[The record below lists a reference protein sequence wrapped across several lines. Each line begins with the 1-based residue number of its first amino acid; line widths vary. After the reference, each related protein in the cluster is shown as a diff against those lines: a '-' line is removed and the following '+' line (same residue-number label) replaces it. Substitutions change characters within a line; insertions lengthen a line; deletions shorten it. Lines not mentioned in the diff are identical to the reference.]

1 MRNAKGFTLIEL
13 LVVIAI
19 VAILAAVLIPNLIG
33 ARRRAFDA
41 LALQC
46 ARAVALT
53 AEAYRTRSGSTNYS
67 FGRNDVE
74 AMDPRSCA
82 DSNISITGS
91 IPNIFPS
98 NQPSFTI
105 WVRHVQGTR
114 DYEVSGDANG
124 VRVREVA
131 IRPAPPPVPPPGN

>member
-53 AEAYRTRSGSTNYS
+53 AEAYRTSSGSTNYS
-67 FGRNDVE
+67 FGSSDVR

-82 DSNISITGS
+82 DTNITISGTY
-91 IPNIFPS
+91 PS
-98 NQPSFTI
+98 NLASFTLT
-105 WVRHVQGTR
+105 VSHSQGTR
-114 DYEVSGDANG
+114 NYQVSGDTDG
-124 VRVREVA
+124 VSVTEVA
-131 IRPAPPPVPPPGN
+131 R

>member
-33 ARRRAFDA
+33 ARKRAFDA

-53 AEAYRTRSGSTNYS
+53 AEAYRTISGNGDTNYS
-67 FGRNDVE
+67 FGMDDVT

-82 DSNISITGS
+82 DTNITISGT
-91 IPNIFPS
+91 FPS
-98 NQPSFTI
+98 NQPSFTLT
-105 WVRHVQGTR
+105 VRHAQGTR
-114 DYEVSGDANG
+114 NYQVSGDADG
-124 VRVREVA
+124 VKVTEQ
-131 IRPAPPPVPPPGN
+131 

>member
-19 VAILAAVLIPNLIG
+19 IAILAAVLIPNLIG

-53 AEAYRTRSGSTNYS
+53 AEAYRTSSGSTNYS
-67 FGRNDVE
+67 FSSDDVT

-82 DSNISITGS
+82 DTNITISGTY
-91 IPNIFPS
+91 PS
-98 NQPSFTI
+98 NQASFTLT
-105 WVRHVQGTR
+105 VSHSQGTR
-114 DYEVSGDANG
+114 NYEVSGNANG
-124 VRVREVA
+124 VRVTEVA
-131 IRPAPPPVPPPGN
+131 RQQNGQ

>member
-19 VAILAAVLIPNLIG
+19 IAILAAVLIPNLIG
-33 ARRRAFDA
+33 ARKRAFDA

-53 AEAYRTRSGSTNYS
+53 AEAYRTSSGSTNYS
-67 FGRNDVE
+67 FDRNDVR

-82 DSNISITGS
+82 DTNISIDGTY
-91 IPNIFPS
+91 PTNLA
-98 NQPSFTI
+98 SFTLT
-105 WVRHVQGTR
+105 VRHNQGTR
-114 DYEVSGDANG
+114 NYEVSGDTNG
-124 VRVREVA
+124 VRVTEVA
-131 IRPAPPPVPPPGN
+131 R

>member
-67 FGRNDVE
+67 FGRNDVT

-82 DSNISITGS
+82 DTNISITGS
-91 IPNIFPS
+91 FPNIFPS

-105 WVRHVQGTR
+105 WVRHAQGTR
-114 DYEVSGDANG
+114 NYEVSGDVNG
-124 VRVREVA
+124 VRVREMA
-131 IRPAPPPVPPPGN
+131 IETTPPPAPRP

>member
-46 ARAVALT
+46 ARAVALA
-53 AEAYRTRSGSTNYS
+53 AEAYHRTSSGFSLP
-67 FGRNDVE
+67 GRDDVT
-74 AMDPRSCA
+74 ALDRSCA
-82 DSNISITGS
+82 DSGINM
-91 IPNIFPS
+91 FPVIADV
-98 NQPSFTI
+98 NQSSWFTV

-114 DYEVSGDANG
+114 YYEVSGDANG

-131 IRPAPPPVPPPGN
+131 EVPPFLR

>member
-19 VAILAAVLIPNLIG
+19 IAILAAVLIPNLIG
-33 ARRRAFDA
+33 ARKRAFDA

-53 AEAYRTRSGSTNYS
+53 AEAYRTSSSSGSTNYS
-67 FGRNDVE
+67 FSQKDVT

-82 DSNISITGS
+82 DTNISISGTY
-91 IPNIFPS
+91 PS
-98 NQPSFTI
+98 NQASFTLT
-105 WVRHVQGTR
+105 VSHAQGTR
-114 DYEVSGDANG
+114 NYKVSGDADG
-124 VRVREVA
+124 VRITEETKQETSQ
-131 IRPAPPPVPPPGN
+131 

>member
-19 VAILAAVLIPNLIG
+19 IAILAAVLIPNLIG
-33 ARRRAFDA
+33 ARKRAFDA

-53 AEAYRTRSGSTNYS
+53 AEAYRTSSGSTNYS
-67 FGRNDVE
+67 FDSTDVR

-82 DSNISITGS
+82 DTNIRINGTY
-91 IPNIFPS
+91 PTNLA
-98 NQPSFTI
+98 SFTLT
-105 WVRHVQGTR
+105 VSHNQGTR
-114 DYEVSGDANG
+114 NYQVSGDTNG
-124 VRVREVA
+124 VSVTEVA
-131 IRPAPPPVPPPGN
+131 R